1 MAVLGRPGQATD
13 HGQLITAAE
22 DDVTSGR
29 QWRQH
34 GAGAV
39 LRPESPAQ
47 VDVQADPEPVLPG
60 QLDRG
65 RHGGGRR
72 GRQGRGHAGDVQP
85 ARRLEDPGGG
95 RDILRAEPRASRSTA
110 PVDDLRGTDVPPLP
124 DHDAGRRRRVR
135 LQVPDVDPL
144 ATQAPDDGSAQAVRT
159 DAPDVGDRDPQ
170 ARQARG
176 DVGLRARDRPPEVGR
191 LRHGAVL
198 ARHEGGHRLAQG
210 HHRGRSGRGV
220 HAVTTTA

>member
-1 MAVLGRPGQATD
+1 M
-13 HGQLITAAE
+13 
-22 DDVTSGR
+22 TSGR
-29 QWRQH
+29 QWRQR
-34 GAGAV
+34 GAGTV
-39 LRPESPAQ
+39 LRPEPAAQ
-47 VDVQADPEPVLPG
+47 VDVQADADPVLLG

-65 RHGGGRR
+65 HHGGCGR

-95 RDILRAEPRASRSTA
+95 RDILRAEPRAGRSTA
-110 PVDDLRGTDVPPLP
+110 PVDDLRRTDVPPLP
-124 DHDAGRRRRVR
+124 DHDASRCHRVR
-135 LQVPDVDPL
+135 LQVPDVDTL
-144 ATQAPDDGSAQAVRT
+144 ATQAPDDGIAEAIRT
-159 DAPDVGDRDPQ
+159 NAPDVGDRDPQ

-191 LRHGAVL
+191 LRHGAL
-198 ARHEGGHRLAQG
+198 LERHEGGHRLAQG